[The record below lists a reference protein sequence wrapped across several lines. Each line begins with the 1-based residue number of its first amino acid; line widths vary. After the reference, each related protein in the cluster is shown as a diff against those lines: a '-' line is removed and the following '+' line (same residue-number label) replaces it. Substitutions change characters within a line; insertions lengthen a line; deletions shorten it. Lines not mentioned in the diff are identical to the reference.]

1 MFWCNFLPYWRK
13 SYLKT
18 SITTPKLKILKIE
31 LFDPVTLDDLD
42 LTKGRKR
49 LRMVRRSIPETIHVV
64 PPALFQ
70 FATAALPGESSKTDS
85 KNQTFDPACDV
96 ISDAHIKFCNAF
108 RKFKPGAIKYRFR
121 IDSLSNCLTGRGVET
136 PPPLAGKV
144 WEYPI
149 VARVKYR
156 TRCTRKTSE
165 GAYEVPP
172 PPAKKRVK

>member
-1 MFWCNFLPYWRK
+1 MSFRKRDICKKRLSDETVYKISSCYLEKRLSFAVLNVRKGHFLRYSRGFWHFPIFKFCPIWDVQKVFWCIFLRYWRK

-70 FATAALPGESSKTDS
+70 FATAALPGESSND
-85 KNQTFDPACDV
+85 
-96 ISDAHIKFCNAF
+96 
-108 RKFKPGAIKYRFR
+108 
-121 IDSLSNCLTGRGVET
+121 
-136 PPPLAGKV
+136 
-144 WEYPI
+144 
-149 VARVKYR
+149 
-156 TRCTRKTSE
+156 
-165 GAYEVPP
+165 
-172 PPAKKRVK
+172 